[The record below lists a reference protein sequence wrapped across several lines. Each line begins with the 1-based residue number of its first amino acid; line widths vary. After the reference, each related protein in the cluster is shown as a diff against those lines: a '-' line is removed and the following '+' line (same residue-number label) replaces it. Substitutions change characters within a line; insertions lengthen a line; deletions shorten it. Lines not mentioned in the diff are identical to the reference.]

1 MNFKKLDNK
10 TIAQIGDR
18 CEYAYNKCRPYFTN
32 TRTAI
37 DVGSKAGAF
46 ATHICKEFDSVKMF
60 DMRPKTQW
68 RFLDKKKCELFE
80 CALGNKIGT
89 VEHSGA
95 LTNVVVKGIPI
106 TKSPLK
112 TLDSFNFKNVDFI
125 KIDVEGDEVPVLQGA
140 DLTLK
145 THKPLIVV
153 EQNHC
158 TEKYN
163 KGKYGD
169 ALRWLQDHNYKI
181 IDHDGMDDWILQHE

>member
-1 MNFKKLDNK
+1 MNFKKLDDK
-10 TIAQIGDR
+10 TIAQLGDI
-18 CEYAYNKCRPYFTN
+18 CEYTYNKCRPYFTN

-46 ATHICKEFDSVKMF
+46 ATRMCKDFDAVKMF

-68 RFLDKKKCELFE
+68 RFLDNKKCEFFK
-80 CALGNKIGT
+80 CALGNQIGT

-95 LTNVVVKGIPI
+95 LTNVVVEGIPI

-125 KIDVEGDEVPVLQGA
+125 KIDVEGDEVPVLEGA
-140 DLTLK
+140 VLTLNAN
-145 THKPLIVV
+145 KPLIVI

-169 ALRWLQDHNYKI
+169 AIRWLQEHNYKI
-181 IDHDGMDDWILQHE
+181 TDYDGMDDWIMTHV

>member
-1 MNFKKLDNK
+1 MNFKKLDVE
-10 TIAQIGDR
+10 TIAQISDK
-18 CEYAYNKCRPYFTN
+18 CEYTYNKCRPFFTN

-37 DVGSKAGAF
+37 DVGSKAGHF
-46 ATHICKEFDSVKMF
+46 ATHMCKEFEAVKMF

-68 RFLDKKKCELFE
+68 RFLDKNKCQLFE

-95 LTNVVVKGIPI
+95 LTNVVVEGIPI

-140 DLTLK
+140 VLTLQ
-145 THKPLIVV
+145 TYKPLVVV
-153 EQNHC
+153 EQNHS
-158 TEKYN
+158 TETYN

-169 ALRWLQDHNYKI
+169 ALEWLQDHKYKI
-181 IDHDGMDDWILQHE
+181 IDYDGMDDWILQHE